1 WYFEMTKP
9 AELEARAFPFFDRF
23 PLRLSKR
30 HDLAVFRE
38 ITTVVQAGRH
48 LSVDGFIE
56 ILALRAP
63 MNPAGNRRRPDY
75 ELIRAL
81 RLWESSEAI
90 RKAPL
95 SKRED
100 EDMVHAP

>member
-1 WYFEMTKP
+1 M
-9 AELEARAFPFFDRF
+9 AS
-23 PLRLSKR
+23 LRLAKAS
-30 HDLAVFRE
+30 DLAVFRQ
-38 ITTVVQAGRH
+38 ITTMVQAGRH

-56 ILALRAP
+56 ILAMRAP
-63 MNPAGNRRRPDY
+63 MNRGGKRRRTDD
-75 ELIRAL
+75 ELIEAL
-81 RLWESSEAI
+81 RGWESSEAI